1 LVLCIVI
8 QLGVGGYCFFL
19 DAAEGLD
26 R

>member
-1 LVLCIVI
+1 VI